1 MTSPPVTRRTR
12 LPGDA
17 RRALILRVAGT
28 LFARHGYAATRLE
41 DIAAAAEVTKPV
53 VYRHFAS
60 KQALYLALLER
71 HEADLPGFLA
81 GADPADPAAV
91 MTVLGHWLDYV
102 RENQH
107 AWVML
112 FRDSTGDAAIQAVR
126 VRVSARAR
134 ETMAGFV
141 AAAGAVPPDQVE
153 ATAEVLRSGLA
164 GLALWWIDHPDAP
177 RSDVIATAVRMTA
190 PAFIAP

>member
-1 MTSPPVTRRTR
+1 MPTRR
-12 LPGDA
+12 LPPDR
-17 RRALILRVAGT
+17 RRALILREAGT
-28 LFARHGYAATRLE
+28 LFARDGYAATRLD
-41 DIAAAAEVTKPV
+41 DIAAAAGVTKPV

-81 GADPADPAAV
+81 GADPGDPAAV
-91 MTVLGHWLDYV
+91 VAVIGRWLDYV

-126 VRVSARAR
+126 RRVSARAR

-141 AAAGAVPPDQVE
+141 AAAGIVPPDQID
-153 ATAEVLRSGLA
+153 ATAEMLRSGLA

-177 RSDVIATAVRMTA
+177 KADVVATAVRMTA
-190 PAFIAP
+190 PAFAAR

>member
-1 MTSPPVTRRTR
+1 MAATRTR
-12 LPGDA
+12 LPRDA
-17 RRALILRVAGT
+17 RRALILRVAGP
-28 LFARHGYAATRLE
+28 LFARHGYAATRLD

-53 VYRHFAS
+53 LYRHFAS

-91 MTVLGHWLDYV
+91 EAVVAGWLDYV
-102 RENQH
+102 REHQH

-112 FRDSTGDAAIQAVR
+112 FRDNTGGEAIQAVR

-141 AAAGAVPPDQVE
+141 AAAGAVPAGQVE
-153 ATAEVLRSGLA
+153 PTAEVLRSALA
-164 GLALWWIDHPDAP
+164 GLALWWIDHPETPKADI
-177 RSDVIATAVRMTA
+177 VATALRMAA
-190 PAFIAP
+190 PALRPC